1 MHILIAPNAFKN
13 GITATDA
20 ANAIKKGLGESRL
33 SCTCTCFPV
42 GDGGDGT
49 ATLLIQQLHG
59 KIIVTKAHDALARKI
74 DTSFGLIDDG
84 KTAVIELANI
94 SGLRLLHTNEYNPL
108 LASTFGTGEL
118 IKQALDKK
126 TKKIIIAI
134 GGSATVDG
142 AIGILAALGAIFLD
156 EGHNALEA
164 IPENLYRL
172 SDIDISHLDKRIFNV
187 ELIVLCDVDNALLG
201 NRGAAAVF
209 GPQKGADDEAVKK
222 LELNLTRLKDIALM
236 KTGKDMSKMKYGGAA
251 GGTAAGLSAFLN
263 AKLVN
268 GIEYFLHITDFDKA
282 LQQTGLV
289 ITGEGSIDEQTLQGK
304 APFGVANHAKKKNI
318 PVIGLAGKVP
328 LQYNKQ
334 LQKYF
339 DVLLPINEGIVDM
352 DEALRN
358 TANNLSRTAKAIGDI
373 FAIGKNL

>member
-1 MHILIAPNAFKN
+1 M
-13 GITATDA
+13 
-20 ANAIKKGLGESRL
+20 
-33 SCTCTCFPV
+33 
-42 GDGGDGT
+42 
-49 ATLLIQQLHG
+49 
-59 KIIVTKAHDALARKI
+59 
-74 DTSFGLIDDG
+74 
-84 KTAVIELANI
+84 IELANI

-108 LASTFGTGEL
+108 RASTFGTGEL

-164 IPENLYRL
+164 IPENLSRL
-172 SDIDISHLDKRIFNV
+172 SDIDISNLDKRIFNV

-201 NRGAAAVF
+201 NHGAAAVF